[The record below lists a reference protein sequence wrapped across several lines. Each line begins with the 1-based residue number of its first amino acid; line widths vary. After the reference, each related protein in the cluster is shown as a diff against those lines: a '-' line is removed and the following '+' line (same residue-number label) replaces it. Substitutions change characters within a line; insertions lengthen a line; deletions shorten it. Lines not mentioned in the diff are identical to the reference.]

1 MRDLFTVI
9 SDILNKRCTIIYNNV
24 NLKTKYVHT
33 YSVVQYNFILV
44 KIDIIHILIVCA
56 VRSVTLTFFFLY

>member
-44 KIDIIHILIVCA
+44 KIDIILIVCA